1 MDPLQTLGLPGTVT
15 LSEARR
21 AYRSYLRAF
30 HPDTGS
36 GDAAALA
43 AVKDAY
49 RDLERKLRAEAA
61 RPAPAPH
68 VDVYA

>member
-21 AYRSYLRAF
+21 AYRAYVRAF

-36 GDAAALA
+36 GDAASLA
-43 AVKDAY
+43 AVKAAY
-49 RDLERKLRAEAA
+49 REIERKLRAEAA
-61 RPAPAPH
+61 KPAPALH
-68 VDVYA
+68 IDVYA